1 VPGRRAALSVLIAA
15 VALGG
20 SAALATPATAT
31 AAAPSRTGDGVVI
44 SHGGFAPPS
53 AYGDAPVS
61 TAHVVV
67 PMAFPVVGTVH
78 YTDTFLACREVGC
91 TRRHFGQDIMGYKME
106 RLIAT
111 FNGTVTYLQ
120 RETAVGQGN
129 YLSIRSLDN
138 LWTVNYLHINND
150 TPGTDDGRGT
160 ARSAFLP
167 GLHVGSRVVKGQF
180 VGWMGDSGNAESVG
194 AHTHFELRSGDAW
207 SGTVYN
213 PLYSI
218 NAAPRYTSP
227 VVAMPHQPGELVRW
241 SATGPVYLLMA
252 DGTRR
257 YVPAALMA
265 VYGWTPAD
273 VVLITGGEMGLYP
286 AGAVAPLRN
295 GSVVS
300 APDGVRWATTGDRRY
315 AVTDQQLVAMALT
328 SAGAVPV
335 TDEVLL
341 GTPVAT
347 GAVPGGAWRDG
358 AFVRQYDSTQV
369 WLIDRRTRRA
379 MTMGAFGWWGVPAG
393 QIAVAGSLTTAPPVG
408 VVVGYKDGTIFHA
421 TAGWF
426 MMVGGVR
433 RQIQDTNALTY
444 YNWISKRNFYLYD
457 DVTAALP
464 LGAPIA

>member
-1 VPGRRAALSVLIAA
+1 VLRRHAAHLLLIVTLAA
-15 VALGG
+15 GG
-20 SAALATPATAT
+20 LAT
-31 AAAPSRTGDGVVI
+31 AAGPAAAAAPTRTGDGVV
-44 SHGGFAPPS
+44 SAPATADRAT

-78 YTDTFLACREVGC
+78 YSDSFLACRDGC
-91 TRRHFGQDIMGYKME
+91 TRRHFGQDLMGYKLE

-120 RETAVGQGN
+120 RETSPGQGN
-129 YLSIRSLDN
+129 YLSIRSLDG

-150 TPGTDDGRGT
+150 TPGTDDARGT
-160 ARSAFLP
+160 AKDAFLP
-167 GLHVGSRVVKGQF
+167 GLHVGSPVVKGQL
-180 VGWMGDSGNAESVG
+180 VGWMGDSGNAESTG
-194 AHTHFELRSGDAW
+194 PHLHFELRSGDAW

-218 NAAPRYTSP
+218 NAAPRYSSA
-227 VVAMPHQPGELVRW
+227 VVAMPHQPGELLRW

-252 DGTRR
+252 DGSRR
-257 YVPAALMA
+257 LVPPSMMA
-265 VYGWTPAD
+265 VYGWTAAD
-273 VVLITGGEMGLYP
+273 VVNVTGAEVSLYP
-286 AGAVAPLRN
+286 LSGTALLRN
-295 GSVVS
+295 GSVVA
-300 APDGVRWATTGDRRY
+300 APDGVRWATTGNRRY
-315 AVTDQQLVAMALT
+315 AVSNSQLTSMALT

-335 TDEVLL
+335 AADALL

-358 AFVRQYDSTQV
+358 AYFREYSSTQV
-369 WLIDRRTRRA
+369 WLVERGVRRPI
-379 MTMGAFGWWGVPAG
+379 TMGAFGWWGVTTG
-393 QIAVAGSLTTAPPVG
+393 QIAVVSSVATAPPIGTVA
-408 VVVGYKDGTIFHA
+408 GYRDGTIFHA

-426 MMVGGVR
+426 LLVAGAR
-433 RQIQDTNALTY
+433 RQITDVRALNY